1 MPRSPRKRR
10 EAAAGAETA
19 TVARGPKEQKR
30 VAKKT
35 RETHSWTDAVW
46 GLAPRSGL
54 ALVASRDDAARDA
67 CARGTLEVSRSGGRA
82 SATRLF
88 HAYPLR
94 LICPRRAG
102 VERASGADCVWCYQV
117 SFGGGL
123 VAGDRAGASV
133 DVADGCACVLA
144 TQGTNKVYKH
154 LVARRDAS
162 DAATEATEEAI
173 QGTSERETTQA
184 LAGRVGAGALL
195 ACLPDPTQAFRDAR
209 FRQTQR
215 FLLHPTASL
224 VSVDWLVSGRA
235 AFRGGGAGGFVS
247 ARGGGI
253 APGTDARLT
262 EGLERGERWCFGS
275 YRSDTEVFVE
285 LARDRLA
292 RDRLATSELAASEL
306 PNLGVSN
313 LSRQSQIDG
322 DATPD
327 DARPTPDADPGG
339 SFVEV
344 CAEAFRL
351 EGDRVGALA
360 KRMGDTH
367 ALATAILLG
376 PRCAAA
382 ARHARLSTRAA
393 AAATVAGG
401 ARGVFANHSG
411 PLENSLGDSGD
422 SGDSQKKSWLLCS
435 VSPVPAPLG
444 CDEADGGGIVLRVAG
459 SSTDLVY
466 ATLREA
472 LAPLADELGAA
483 PYAERGLS

>member
-1 MPRSPRKRR
+1 
-10 EAAAGAETA
+10 
-19 TVARGPKEQKR
+19 
-30 VAKKT
+30 
-35 RETHSWTDAVW
+35 
-46 GLAPRSGL
+46 LAPRSGL

-133 DVADGCACVLA
+133 DVADGCACVMA

-154 LVARRDAS
+154 LVARPCLASDAAS
-162 DAATEATEEAI
+162 DAATEAIEEGTATDATE
-173 QGTSERETTQA
+173 TLNSKRETTQA

-247 ARGGGI
+247 ARGGGV

-275 YRSDTEVFVE
+275 YRADTEVFVE

-292 RDRLATSELAASEL
+292 TSERARTASEL
-306 PNLGVSN
+306 PNREGVSN
-313 LSRQSQIDG
+313 LSGSQSRIDG
-322 DATPD
+322 DATPE

-411 PLENSLGDSGD
+411 PLENSLGDL
-422 SGDSQKKSWLLCS
+422 GDSQKKSWLLCS

-472 LAPLADELGAA
+472 LAPLVDELGAA

>member
-19 TVARGPKEQKR
+19 TVARGPKERKR
-30 VAKKT
+30 HEGLET

-46 GLAPRSGL
+46 GLAPHSGL

-133 DVADGCACVLA
+133 DVADGCACVVA

-162 DAATEATEEAI
+162 DAATEATEGTAI
-173 QGTSERETTQA
+173 SGTAIRGTSKRETTQA

-292 RDRLATSELAASEL
+292 RDRLATSEL

-313 LSRQSQIDG
+313 LSRQSRIDG

-422 SGDSQKKSWLLCS
+422 SQKKSWLLCS

>member
-19 TVARGPKEQKR
+19 AVQKQNKQQKHARLETR
-30 VAKKT
+30 ET
-35 RETHSWTDAVW
+35 RETHSWLDAVW

-54 ALVASRDDAARDA
+54 ALVASRDAAARDA
-67 CARGTLEVSRSGGRA
+67 CARGALEVSRSGGRA

-154 LVARRDAS
+154 VVARRDAS
-162 DAATEATEEAI
+162 DAATAATEN
-173 QGTSERETTQA
+173 GTDRGTDSKNSERRETTQA

-247 ARGGGI
+247 ARGGGV

-275 YRSDTEVFVE
+275 YRADTEVFVE

-292 RDRLATSELAASEL
+292 TD
-306 PNLGVSN
+306 
-313 LSRQSQIDG
+313 
-322 DATPD
+322 DAPD
-327 DARPTPDADPGG
+327 DPDDADPGG
-339 SFVEV
+339 SFAEV

-401 ARGVFANHSG
+401 AKRVFANHSG
-411 PLENSLGDSGD
+411 PLETQNSLGD

>member
-19 TVARGPKEQKR
+19 AVQKQNKQQKHARLETR
-30 VAKKT
+30 ET
-35 RETHSWTDAVW
+35 RETHSWLDAVW

-54 ALVASRDDAARDA
+54 ALVASRDAAARDA
-67 CARGTLEVSRSGGRA
+67 CARGALEVSRSGGRA

-94 LICPRRAG
+94 LICPRRVS
-102 VERASGADCVWCYQV
+102 VESGADCVWCYQV

-162 DAATEATEEAI
+162 DAATAATENAI
-173 QGTSERETTQA
+173 RGTDSKNSERRETTQA

-247 ARGGGI
+247 ARGGGV

-275 YRSDTEVFVE
+275 YRADTEVFVE

-292 RDRLATSELAASEL
+292 TD
-306 PNLGVSN
+306 
-313 LSRQSQIDG
+313 
-322 DATPD
+322 DAPD
-327 DARPTPDADPGG
+327 DPDDADPGG
-339 SFVEV
+339 SFAEV

-401 ARGVFANHSG
+401 AKRVFANHSG
-411 PLENSLGDSGD
+411 PLETQNSLGD

>member
-1 MPRSPRKRR
+1 MR
-10 EAAAGAETA
+10 T
-19 TVARGPKEQKR
+19 
-30 VAKKT
+30 
-35 RETHSWTDAVW
+35 
-46 GLAPRSGL
+46 
-54 ALVASRDDAARDA
+54 
-67 CARGTLEVSRSGGRA
+67 
-82 SATRLF
+82 
-88 HAYPLR
+88 LR

-102 VERASGADCVWCYQV
+102 RRAASGADCVWCYQV

-154 LVARRDAS
+154 VVARRDAS
-162 DAATEATEEAI
+162 DAATAATEN
-173 QGTSERETTQA
+173 GTDRGTDSKNSERRETTQA

-247 ARGGGI
+247 ARGGGV

-275 YRSDTEVFVE
+275 YRADTEVFVE

-292 RDRLATSELAASEL
+292 TD
-306 PNLGVSN
+306 
-313 LSRQSQIDG
+313 
-322 DATPD
+322 DAPD
-327 DARPTPDADPGG
+327 DPDDADPGG
-339 SFVEV
+339 SFAEV

-393 AAATVAGG
+393 AAATAGG
-401 ARGVFANHSG
+401 ARSACSSTRDHSRPRIVKVTRVTRKKKAGSVFG
-411 PLENSLGDSGD
+411 QPR
-422 SGDSQKKSWLLCS
+422 
-435 VSPVPAPLG
+435 PAPLG
-444 CDEADGGGIVLRVAG
+444 VRQADGAGSSRVAG
-459 SSTDLVY
+459 PPRIWAR
-466 ATLREA
+466 ATKRCA
-472 LAPLADELGAA
+472 ARRRAGAA

>member
-10 EAAAGAETA
+10 EAAADAETA
-19 TVARGPKEQKR
+19 ALQKQNKHQKHARLE
-30 VAKKT
+30 T
-35 RETHSWTDAVW
+35 DCETDCETHSWLDAVW

-67 CARGTLEVSRSGGRA
+67 CARGALEVSRSGGRA

-154 LVARRDAS
+154 VVARRDAS
-162 DAATEATEEAI
+162 DAATAATENAFR
-173 QGTSERETTQA
+173 GTDSKNSERRETTQA

-247 ARGGGI
+247 ARGGGV

-275 YRSDTEVFVE
+275 YRADTEVFVE

-292 RDRLATSELAASEL
+292 TD
-306 PNLGVSN
+306 
-313 LSRQSQIDG
+313 
-322 DATPD
+322 DAPD
-327 DARPTPDADPGG
+327 DPDDADPGG
-339 SFVEV
+339 SFAEV

-401 ARGVFANHSG
+401 AKRVFANHSG
-411 PLENSLGDSGD
+411 PLETQNSLGD

>member
-1 MPRSPRKRR
+1 M
-10 EAAAGAETA
+10 
-19 TVARGPKEQKR
+19 
-30 VAKKT
+30 
-35 RETHSWTDAVW
+35 
-46 GLAPRSGL
+46 
-54 ALVASRDDAARDA
+54 
-67 CARGTLEVSRSGGRA
+67 
-82 SATRLF
+82 
-88 HAYPLR
+88 
-94 LICPRRAG
+94 ICPRRAG

-154 LVARRDAS
+154 VVARRDAS
-162 DAATEATEEAI
+162 DAATAATEN
-173 QGTSERETTQA
+173 GTDRGTDSKNSFSQRETTQA

-247 ARGGGI
+247 ARGGGV

-275 YRSDTEVFVE
+275 YRADTEVFVE

-292 RDRLATSELAASEL
+292 TD
-306 PNLGVSN
+306 
-313 LSRQSQIDG
+313 
-322 DATPD
+322 DAPD
-327 DARPTPDADPGG
+327 DPDDADPGG
-339 SFVEV
+339 SFAEV

-401 ARGVFANHSG
+401 AKRVFANHSG
-411 PLENSLGDSGD
+411 PLETQNSLGD

>member
-19 TVARGPKEQKR
+19 AVQKQNKQQKHARLETR
-30 VAKKT
+30 ET
-35 RETHSWTDAVW
+35 RETHSWLDAVW

-67 CARGTLEVSRSGGRA
+67 CARGALEVSRSGGRA

-154 LVARRDAS
+154 VVARRDAS
-162 DAATEATEEAI
+162 DAATAATEN
-173 QGTSERETTQA
+173 GTDRGTDSKNSERRETTQA

-215 FLLHPTASL
+215 FVLHPTASL

-247 ARGGGI
+247 ARGGGV

-275 YRSDTEVFVE
+275 YRADTEVFVE

-292 RDRLATSELAASEL
+292 TD
-306 PNLGVSN
+306 
-313 LSRQSQIDG
+313 
-322 DATPD
+322 DAPD
-327 DARPTPDADPGG
+327 DPDDADPGG
-339 SFVEV
+339 SFAEV

-401 ARGVFANHSG
+401 AKRVFANHSG
-411 PLENSLGDSGD
+411 PLETQNSLGD

>member
-19 TVARGPKEQKR
+19 AVQKQNKQQKHARLETR
-30 VAKKT
+30 ET
-35 RETHSWTDAVW
+35 RETHSWLDAVW

-67 CARGTLEVSRSGGRA
+67 CARGALEVSRSGGRA

-162 DAATEATEEAI
+162 DAATAATENAI
-173 QGTSERETTQA
+173 RGTDSKNSERRETTQA

-247 ARGGGI
+247 ARGGGV

-275 YRSDTEVFVE
+275 YRADTEVFVE

-292 RDRLATSELAASEL
+292 TD
-306 PNLGVSN
+306 
-313 LSRQSQIDG
+313 
-322 DATPD
+322 DAPD
-327 DARPTPDADPGG
+327 DPDDADPGG
-339 SFVEV
+339 SFAEV

-401 ARGVFANHSG
+401 AKRVFANHSG
-411 PLENSLGDSGD
+411 PLETQNSLGD

-466 ATLREA
+466 TTLREA

>member
-19 TVARGPKEQKR
+19 ALQKQNKQ
-30 VAKKT
+30 KKHIEKLET
-35 RETHSWTDAVW
+35 RETHSWLDAVW

-54 ALVASRDDAARDA
+54 ALVASRDAAARDA
-67 CARGTLEVSRSGGRA
+67 CARGALEVSRSGGRA

-123 VAGDRAGASV
+123 VAGDRAGTSV
-133 DVADGCACVLA
+133 DVKDGCACVVA

-154 LVARRDAS
+154 EIRAQKRAESLDVSTENGGS
-162 DAATEATEEAI
+162 D
-173 QGTSERETTQA
+173 GTSKTSRETVQA
-184 LAGRVGAGALL
+184 LAGRVGANALL

-247 ARGGGI
+247 ARGGGV

-275 YRSDTEVFVE
+275 YRADTEVFVE

-292 RDRLATSELAASEL
+292 TD
-306 PNLGVSN
+306 
-313 LSRQSQIDG
+313 
-322 DATPD
+322 DAPD
-327 DARPTPDADPGG
+327 DPDDADPGG
-339 SFVEV
+339 SFAEV

-401 ARGVFANHSG
+401 AKRVFANHSG
-411 PLENSLGDSGD
+411 PLETQNSLGD

>member
-30 VAKKT
+30 HKGLET

-102 VERASGADCVWCYQV
+102 VKRASGADCVWCYQV

-154 LVARRDAS
+154 LVARRDAEG
-162 DAATEATEEAI
+162 TAI
-173 QGTSERETTQA
+173 SGTSKRETTQA

-247 ARGGGI
+247 ARGGGV
-253 APGTDARLT
+253 APGEDATLT
-262 EGLERGERWCFGS
+262 EGLERGERWRFAS
-275 YRSDTEVFVE
+275 YRTNTEVFVD
-285 LARDRLA
+285 ARDA
-292 RDRLATSELAASEL
+292 SDDGRDSGSD
-306 PNLGVSN
+306 S
-313 LSRQSQIDG
+313 
-322 DATPD
+322 
-327 DARPTPDADPGG
+327 GG
-339 SFVEV
+339 FAEV
-344 CAEAFRL
+344 CADACSL
-351 EGDRVGALA
+351 KGDRAGALA
-360 KRMGDTH
+360 RRMGDTH
-367 ALATAILLG
+367 ALATVILLG

-382 ARHARLSTRAA
+382 AARARESTRAA

-401 ARGVFANHSG
+401 ARDVFANAD
-411 PLENSLGDSGD
+411 EDATKED
-422 SGDSQKKSWLLCS
+422 KKAKEWLLVS
-435 VSPVPAPLG
+435 SSPVPAPLG
-444 CDEADGGGIVLRVAG
+444 CDETEGGGIILRVAG
-459 SSTDLVY
+459 RSTDAVY
-466 ATLREA
+466 DTLRDA
-472 LAPLADELGAA
+472 LAPLAAELGAP

>member
-30 VAKKT
+30 HKGLET

-154 LVARRDAS
+154 LVARRDAEG
-162 DAATEATEEAI
+162 TAI
-173 QGTSERETTQA
+173 SGTSKRETTQA

-292 RDRLATSELAASEL
+292 RDRLAASEL

-313 LSRQSQIDG
+313 LSRQSRIDG

-393 AAATVAGG
+393 AAATVVGG

-422 SGDSQKKSWLLCS
+422 SRKKSWLLCS

>member
-19 TVARGPKEQKR
+19 ALQKQNKQ
-30 VAKKT
+30 KKHIEKLET
-35 RETHSWTDAVW
+35 RETHSWLDAVW

-54 ALVASRDDAARDA
+54 ALVASRDAAARDA
-67 CARGTLEVSRSGGRA
+67 CARGALEVSRSGGRA

-154 LVARRDAS
+154 VVARRDAS
-162 DAATEATEEAI
+162 DAATAATEN
-173 QGTSERETTQA
+173 GTDRGTDSKNSFSRRETTQA

-224 VSVDWLVSGRA
+224 VSVDWLVPGA
-235 AFRGGGAGGFVS
+235 AFRRRRRRRLRL
-247 ARGGGI
+247 ARGGGGHTRDGRASHGGPRAGRAVVFRI
-253 APGTDARLT
+253 LPRGHGGFRGARA
-262 EGLERGERWCFGS
+262 
-275 YRSDTEVFVE
+275 RST
-285 LARDRLA
+285 RDR
-292 RDRLATSELAASEL
+292 RRPGRSRRRRSRRFFRGGVRG
-306 PNLGVSN
+306 GVSAGG
-313 LSRQSQIDG
+313 RPRG
-322 DATPD
+322 R
-327 DARPTPDADPGG
+327 AREENG
-339 SFVEV
+339 
-344 CAEAFRL
+344 
-351 EGDRVGALA
+351 
-360 KRMGDTH
+360 
-367 ALATAILLG
+367 
-376 PRCAAA
+376 
-382 ARHARLSTRAA
+382 RHARAGDGDPPRPAVRGGGTARASPSTRAA

-401 ARGVFANHSG
+401 AKRVFANHSG
-411 PLENSLGDSGD
+411 PLETQNSLGD

>member
-1 MPRSPRKRR
+1 M
-10 EAAAGAETA
+10 
-19 TVARGPKEQKR
+19 
-30 VAKKT
+30 
-35 RETHSWTDAVW
+35 DAVW

-54 ALVASRDDAARDA
+54 ALVASRDAAARDA
-67 CARGTLEVSRSGGRA
+67 CARGALEVSRSGGRA

-154 LVARRDAS
+154 VVARRDAS
-162 DAATEATEEAI
+162 DAATAATEN
-173 QGTSERETTQA
+173 GTDRGTDSKNSERRETTQA

-247 ARGGGI
+247 ARGGGV

-275 YRSDTEVFVE
+275 YRADTEVFVE

-292 RDRLATSELAASEL
+292 TD
-306 PNLGVSN
+306 
-313 LSRQSQIDG
+313 
-322 DATPD
+322 DAPD
-327 DARPTPDADPGG
+327 DPDDADPGG
-339 SFVEV
+339 SFAEV

-401 ARGVFANHSG
+401 AKRVFANHSG
-411 PLENSLGDSGD
+411 PLETQNSLGD

>member
-1 MPRSPRKRR
+1 
-10 EAAAGAETA
+10 
-19 TVARGPKEQKR
+19 
-30 VAKKT
+30 
-35 RETHSWTDAVW
+35 
-46 GLAPRSGL
+46 
-54 ALVASRDDAARDA
+54 
-67 CARGTLEVSRSGGRA
+67 
-82 SATRLF
+82 
-88 HAYPLR
+88 
-94 LICPRRAG
+94 
-102 VERASGADCVWCYQV
+102 
-117 SFGGGL
+117 
-123 VAGDRAGASV
+123 
-133 DVADGCACVLA
+133 
-144 TQGTNKVYKH
+144 
-154 LVARRDAS
+154 
-162 DAATEATEEAI
+162 
-173 QGTSERETTQA
+173 
-184 LAGRVGAGALL
+184 
-195 ACLPDPTQAFRDAR
+195 
-209 FRQTQR
+209 
-215 FLLHPTASL
+215 
-224 VSVDWLVSGRA
+224 VSGRA

-247 ARGGGI
+247 ARGGGV

-292 RDRLATSELAASEL
+292 RDRLARDRLAASEL

-313 LSRQSQIDG
+313 LSRQSRIDG

-422 SGDSQKKSWLLCS
+422 SQKKSWLLCS

>member
-19 TVARGPKEQKR
+19 AVQKQNKQQKHARLETR
-30 VAKKT
+30 ET
-35 RETHSWTDAVW
+35 RETHSWLDAVW

-67 CARGTLEVSRSGGRA
+67 CARGALEVSRSGGRA

-154 LVARRDAS
+154 VVARRDAS
-162 DAATEATEEAI
+162 DAATAATENAI
-173 QGTSERETTQA
+173 RGTDSKNSERRETTQA

-247 ARGGGI
+247 ARGGGV

-275 YRSDTEVFVE
+275 YRADTEVFVE

-292 RDRLATSELAASEL
+292 TD
-306 PNLGVSN
+306 
-313 LSRQSQIDG
+313 
-322 DATPD
+322 DAPD
-327 DARPTPDADPGG
+327 DPDDADPGG
-339 SFVEV
+339 SFAEV

-401 ARGVFANHSG
+401 AKRVFANHSG
-411 PLENSLGDSGD
+411 PLETQNSLGD

-466 ATLREA
+466 TTLREA

>member
-19 TVARGPKEQKR
+19 AVQKQNKQ
-30 VAKKT
+30 KKHIEKLET
-35 RETHSWTDAVW
+35 RETHSWLDAVW

-54 ALVASRDDAARDA
+54 ALVASRDAAARDA
-67 CARGTLEVSRSGGRA
+67 CARGALEVSRSGGRA

-154 LVARRDAS
+154 VVARRDAS
-162 DAATEATEEAI
+162 DAATAATEN
-173 QGTSERETTQA
+173 GTDRGTDSKNSFSQRETTQA

-247 ARGGGI
+247 ARGGGV

-275 YRSDTEVFVE
+275 YRADTEVFVE

-292 RDRLATSELAASEL
+292 TD
-306 PNLGVSN
+306 
-313 LSRQSQIDG
+313 
-322 DATPD
+322 DAPD
-327 DARPTPDADPGG
+327 DPDDADPGG
-339 SFVEV
+339 SFAEV

-401 ARGVFANHSG
+401 AKRVFANHSG
-411 PLENSLGDSGD
+411 PLETQNSLGD

>member
-10 EAAAGAETA
+10 EAAADAETA
-19 TVARGPKEQKR
+19 AVQKQN
-30 VAKKT
+30 KQQKHIEKLET
-35 RETHSWTDAVW
+35 DCETDCETHSWLDAVW
-46 GLAPRSGL
+46 GFAPRSGL
-54 ALVASRDDAARDA
+54 ALVASRDAAARDA
-67 CARGTLEVSRSGGRA
+67 CARGALEVSRSGGRA

-154 LVARRDAS
+154 VVARRDAS
-162 DAATEATEEAI
+162 DAATAATEN
-173 QGTSERETTQA
+173 GTDRGTDSKNSERRETTQA

-247 ARGGGI
+247 ARGGGV

-275 YRSDTEVFVE
+275 YRADTEVFVE

-292 RDRLATSELAASEL
+292 TD
-306 PNLGVSN
+306 
-313 LSRQSQIDG
+313 
-322 DATPD
+322 DAPD
-327 DARPTPDADPGG
+327 DPDDADPGG
-339 SFVEV
+339 SFAEV

-401 ARGVFANHSG
+401 AKRVFANHSG
-411 PLENSLGDSGD
+411 PLETQNSLGD

-466 ATLREA
+466 TTLREA

>member
-19 TVARGPKEQKR
+19 AVQKQNKQQKHARLETR
-30 VAKKT
+30 ET
-35 RETHSWTDAVW
+35 RETHSWLDAVW

-54 ALVASRDDAARDA
+54 ALVASRDAAARDA
-67 CARGTLEVSRSGGRA
+67 CARGALEVSRSGGRA

-162 DAATEATEEAI
+162 DAATAATENAI
-173 QGTSERETTQA
+173 RGTDSKNSERRETTQA

-247 ARGGGI
+247 ARGGGV

-275 YRSDTEVFVE
+275 YRADTEVFVE

-292 RDRLATSELAASEL
+292 TD
-306 PNLGVSN
+306 
-313 LSRQSQIDG
+313 
-322 DATPD
+322 DAPD
-327 DARPTPDADPGG
+327 DPDDADPGG
-339 SFVEV
+339 SFAEV

-401 ARGVFANHSG
+401 AKRVFANHSG
-411 PLENSLGDSGD
+411 PLETQNSLGD

>member
-30 VAKKT
+30 HKGLET

-154 LVARRDAS
+154 LVARRDAEG
-162 DAATEATEEAI
+162 TAI
-173 QGTSERETTQA
+173 SGTSKRETTQA

-247 ARGGGI
+247 ARGGGV
-253 APGTDARLT
+253 APGEDATLT
-262 EGLERGERWCFGS
+262 EGLERGERWRFAS
-275 YRSDTEVFVE
+275 YRTNTEVFVD
-285 LARDRLA
+285 ARDA
-292 RDRLATSELAASEL
+292 SDDGRDSGSD
-306 PNLGVSN
+306 S
-313 LSRQSQIDG
+313 
-322 DATPD
+322 
-327 DARPTPDADPGG
+327 GG
-339 SFVEV
+339 FAEV
-344 CAEAFRL
+344 CADACSL
-351 EGDRVGALA
+351 KGDRAGALA
-360 KRMGDTH
+360 RRMGDTH
-367 ALATAILLG
+367 ALATVILLG

-382 ARHARLSTRAA
+382 AARARESTRAA

-401 ARGVFANHSG
+401 ARDVFANAD
-411 PLENSLGDSGD
+411 EDATKED
-422 SGDSQKKSWLLCS
+422 KKAKEWLLVS
-435 VSPVPAPLG
+435 SSPVPAPLG
-444 CDEADGGGIVLRVAG
+444 CDETEGGGIILRVAG
-459 SSTDLVY
+459 RSTDAVY
-466 ATLREA
+466 DTLRDA
-472 LAPLADELGAA
+472 LAPLAAELGAP

>member
-1 MPRSPRKRR
+1 M
-10 EAAAGAETA
+10 
-19 TVARGPKEQKR
+19 
-30 VAKKT
+30 
-35 RETHSWTDAVW
+35 
-46 GLAPRSGL
+46 APHAGL

-133 DVADGCACVLA
+133 DVADGCACVVA
-144 TQGTNKVYKH
+144 TQGTNKVYKQ

-162 DAATEATEEAI
+162 DAATEATEGTAI
-173 QGTSERETTQA
+173 SGTAIRGTSKRETTQA

-292 RDRLATSELAASEL
+292 TD
-306 PNLGVSN
+306 
-313 LSRQSQIDG
+313 
-322 DATPD
+322 DAPD
-327 DARPTPDADPGG
+327 DPDDADPGG
-339 SFVEV
+339 SFAEV

-422 SGDSQKKSWLLCS
+422 SRKKSWLLCS

>member
-19 TVARGPKEQKR
+19 AVQKQNKQQKHARLETR
-30 VAKKT
+30 ET
-35 RETHSWTDAVW
+35 RETHSWLDAVW

-67 CARGTLEVSRSGGRA
+67 CARGALEVSRSGGRA

-154 LVARRDAS
+154 VVARRDAS
-162 DAATEATEEAI
+162 DAATAATEN
-173 QGTSERETTQA
+173 GTDRGTDSKNSERRETTQA

-247 ARGGGI
+247 ARGGGV

-275 YRSDTEVFVE
+275 YRADTEVFVE

-292 RDRLATSELAASEL
+292 TD
-306 PNLGVSN
+306 
-313 LSRQSQIDG
+313 
-322 DATPD
+322 DAPD
-327 DARPTPDADPGG
+327 DPDDADPGG
-339 SFVEV
+339 SFAEV

-401 ARGVFANHSG
+401 AKRVFANHSG
-411 PLENSLGDSGD
+411 PLETQNSLGD

>member
-1 MPRSPRKRR
+1 M
-10 EAAAGAETA
+10 
-19 TVARGPKEQKR
+19 
-30 VAKKT
+30 
-35 RETHSWTDAVW
+35 W

-54 ALVASRDDAARDA
+54 ALVASRDAAARDA
-67 CARGTLEVSRSGGRA
+67 CARGALEVSRSGGRA

-154 LVARRDAS
+154 VVARRDAS
-162 DAATEATEEAI
+162 DAATAATEN
-173 QGTSERETTQA
+173 GTDRGTDSKNSERRETTQA

-247 ARGGGI
+247 ARGGGV

-275 YRSDTEVFVE
+275 YRADTEVFVE

-292 RDRLATSELAASEL
+292 TD
-306 PNLGVSN
+306 
-313 LSRQSQIDG
+313 
-322 DATPD
+322 DAPD
-327 DARPTPDADPGG
+327 DPDDADPGG
-339 SFVEV
+339 SFAEV

-401 ARGVFANHSG
+401 AKRVFANHSG
-411 PLENSLGDSGD
+411 PLETQNSLGD

>member
-30 VAKKT
+30 HKGLET

-123 VAGDRAGASV
+123 VASDRAGACV

-154 LVARRDAS
+154 AVRDSAKRSAVEPTRAS
-162 DAATEATEEAI
+162 VPSSRNAPK
-173 QGTSERETTQA
+173 TSRETTQA

-215 FLLHPTASL
+215 FVLHKTASL

-247 ARGGGI
+247 ARGGGV
-253 APGTDARLT
+253 APGEDATLT
-262 EGLERGERWCFGS
+262 EGLERGERWRFAS
-275 YRSDTEVFVE
+275 YRTNTEVFVD
-285 LARDRLA
+285 ARDA
-292 RDRLATSELAASEL
+292 SDDGRDSGSD
-306 PNLGVSN
+306 S
-313 LSRQSQIDG
+313 
-322 DATPD
+322 
-327 DARPTPDADPGG
+327 GG
-339 SFVEV
+339 FAEV
-344 CAEAFRL
+344 CADACSL
-351 EGDRVGALA
+351 KGDRAGALA
-360 KRMGDTH
+360 RRMGDTH
-367 ALATAILLG
+367 ALATVILLG

-382 ARHARLSTRAA
+382 AARARESTRAA

-401 ARGVFANHSG
+401 ARDVFANAD
-411 PLENSLGDSGD
+411 EDATKED
-422 SGDSQKKSWLLCS
+422 KKAKEWLLVS
-435 VSPVPAPLG
+435 SSPVPAPLG
-444 CDEADGGGIVLRVAG
+444 CDETEGGGIILRVAG
-459 SSTDLVY
+459 RSTDAVY
-466 ATLREA
+466 DTLRDA
-472 LAPLADELGAA
+472 LAPLAAELGAP

>member
-19 TVARGPKEQKR
+19 AVQKQNKQQKHARLETR
-30 VAKKT
+30 ET
-35 RETHSWTDAVW
+35 RETHSWLDAVW

-67 CARGTLEVSRSGGRA
+67 CARGALEVSRSGGRA

-162 DAATEATEEAI
+162 DAATAATENAI
-173 QGTSERETTQA
+173 RGTDSKNSERRETTQA

-247 ARGGGI
+247 ARGGGV

-275 YRSDTEVFVE
+275 YRADTEVFVE

-292 RDRLATSELAASEL
+292 TD
-306 PNLGVSN
+306 
-313 LSRQSQIDG
+313 
-322 DATPD
+322 DAPD
-327 DARPTPDADPGG
+327 DPDDADPGG
-339 SFVEV
+339 SFAEV

-401 ARGVFANHSG
+401 AKRVFANHSG
-411 PLENSLGDSGD
+411 PLETQNSLGD

>member
-10 EAAAGAETA
+10 EAAADAETA
-19 TVARGPKEQKR
+19 AVQNKQQKHARLETR
-30 VAKKT
+30 ET
-35 RETHSWTDAVW
+35 RETHSWLDAVW

-54 ALVASRDDAARDA
+54 ALVASRDAAARDA
-67 CARGTLEVSRSGGRA
+67 CARGALEVSRSGGRA

-154 LVARRDAS
+154 VVARRDAS
-162 DAATEATEEAI
+162 DAATAATEN
-173 QGTSERETTQA
+173 GTDRGTDSKNSERRETTQA

-247 ARGGGI
+247 ARGGGV

-275 YRSDTEVFVE
+275 YRADTEVFVE

-292 RDRLATSELAASEL
+292 TD
-306 PNLGVSN
+306 
-313 LSRQSQIDG
+313 
-322 DATPD
+322 DAPD
-327 DARPTPDADPGG
+327 DPDDADPGG
-339 SFVEV
+339 SFAEV

-401 ARGVFANHSG
+401 AKRVFANHSG
-411 PLENSLGDSGD
+411 PLETQNSLGD

>member
-19 TVARGPKEQKR
+19 TGARGPKERKR
-30 VAKKT
+30 HEGLET

-154 LVARRDAS
+154 LVARRDAEG
-162 DAATEATEEAI
+162 TAI
-173 QGTSERETTQA
+173 SGTSKRETTQA

-292 RDRLATSELAASEL
+292 RDRLAASEL

-313 LSRQSQIDG
+313 LSRQSRIDG

-422 SGDSQKKSWLLCS
+422 SQKKSWLLCS